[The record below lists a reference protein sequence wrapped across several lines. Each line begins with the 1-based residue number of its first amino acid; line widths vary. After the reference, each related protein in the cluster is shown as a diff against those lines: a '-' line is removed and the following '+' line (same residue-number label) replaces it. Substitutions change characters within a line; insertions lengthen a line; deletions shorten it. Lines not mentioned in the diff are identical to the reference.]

1 MKYSLKTL
9 AIVRHANHSLC
20 KCIFD
25 SKYLLVEI
33 KRETFTRA
41 RAPEA
46 EYDAVYVRRENER
59 RDFD

>member
-1 MKYSLKTL
+1 MSCQSFFVQ
-9 AIVRHANHSLC
+9 IC

-33 KRETFTRA
+33 KENKRETFTRA